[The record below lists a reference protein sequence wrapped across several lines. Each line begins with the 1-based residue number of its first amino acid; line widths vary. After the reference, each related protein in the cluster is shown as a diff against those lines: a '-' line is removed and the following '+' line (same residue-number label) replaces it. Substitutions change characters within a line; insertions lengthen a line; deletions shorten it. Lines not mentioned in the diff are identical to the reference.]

1 MTSLSLL
8 AKKSNFLDS
17 LLSIPKWMLMF
28 NSGRSIRHLQRYSE
42 IVTIFARHGFG
53 FLFNRPEPSP
63 RAWFRAPWRSSQKGV
78 PPQFD
83 DLAAHFRQ
91 ALEEAGPTFVKFGQI
106 LSTRPDVLPLS
117 FITELSKLVDSV
129 SPEPWAVI
137 RALLTREL
145 GREPE
150 EVFASIDPQPMASAS
165 LSQVHAATLP
175 DGQEVVI
182 KVQRPNISAVIDTDL
197 EILSTLAARAQA
209 TSLGKVSDF
218 TGIADD
224 FSFTLRNEL
233 DYQREGRNADRLRE
247 SFAGEPHLLY
257 IPKVYWEL
265 STRQVL
271 VMERVRGIKISDISA
286 LDAAGYDRH
295 KVALHSAS
303 TTIKQVLED
312 GFFHADPHAGNYLI
326 MPGEVIGLVDF
337 GKVGYLR
344 DKDRMDLIRL
354 YIVAIEMDVDG
365 LIDQLVRMSAVREDV
380 DRNRLAYDL
389 SRFLNKYNGAPIKYV
404 RARELIDEITAIT
417 FRHHLRL
424 PSTWWLVGQTIV
436 MLEGIGLQLDPNF
449 DVFKAAEPHIRP
461 LMTKLFLPH
470 EGWARTVLM
479 DITNWGD
486 LLHRLPRVGNRM
498 LERLERNEG
507 FRMEIKDADHFLSRI
522 DRLVTRLVLSVLV
535 AAFVIALPILLQLT
549 TPGSLPRWLILI
561 SLIPIIGTGLWL
573 AISLLHTP
581 RK

>member
-1 MTSLSLL
+1 
-8 AKKSNFLDS
+8 
-17 LLSIPKWMLMF
+17 MF
-28 NSGRSIRHLQRYSE
+28 NSRRSIRHLQRYSE
-42 IVTIFARHGFG
+42 IAAIFARHGFG
-53 FLFNRPEPSP
+53 FLFNRPEFSP
-63 RAWFRAPWRSSQKGV
+63 QAWFRLPWRSSQKGM
-78 PPQFD
+78 PPQSD
-83 DLAAHFRQ
+83 DLAVHFRL

-106 LSTRPDVLPLS
+106 LSTRPDLLPIS
-117 FITELSKLVDSV
+117 FITELSKLVDSL
-129 SPEPWAVI
+129 SPEPWELI
-137 RALLTREL
+137 RPLLTREL

-165 LSQVHAATLP
+165 LSQVHAAVLP
-175 DGQEVVI
+175 DGHEVVI

-197 EILSTLAARAQA
+197 EILSSLAASAQA
-209 TSLGKVSDF
+209 TSLGNVYDF

-224 FSFTLRNEL
+224 FSFTMRNEL
-233 DYQREGRNADRLRE
+233 DYQREGRNADRLRV
-247 SFAGEPHLLY
+247 SFADAPHLLY

-271 VMERVRGIKISDISA
+271 VLERIYGIKISDIPA

-303 TTIKQVLED
+303 AMVKQILED

-326 MPGEVIGLVDF
+326 FPGEVIGLVDF

-389 SRFLNKYNGAPIKYV
+389 NRFLNKYNGVPIKYI
-404 RARELIDEITAIT
+404 RARELIDEITTIT

-424 PSTWWLVGQTIV
+424 PATWWLVGQTIV
-436 MLEGIGLQLDPNF
+436 MLEGIGLQLDPDF
-449 DVFKAAEPHIRP
+449 DVFQAAEPHIQS
-461 LMTKLFLPH
+461 LMKNLFLPH
-470 EGWARTVLM
+470 GGWARTILM
-479 DITNWGD
+479 DATNWGE

-507 FRMEIKDADHFLSRI
+507 FRMEIKDTDRILGRI
-522 DRLVTRLVLSVLV
+522 DRLVTRLALSMLV
-535 AAFVIALPILLQLT
+535 AAFVIGLPILLQLT

-561 SLIPIIGTGLWL
+561 SLIPILGSGLWL
-573 AISLLHTP
+573 AVSLLHTP

>member
-1 MTSLSLL
+1 
-8 AKKSNFLDS
+8 
-17 LLSIPKWMLMF
+17 MF
-28 NSGRSIRHLQRYSE
+28 TARRSIRHLQRYSE

-53 FLFNRPEPSP
+53 FLFNRLEIRP
-63 RAWFRAPWRSSQKGV
+63 RARFRLPWGQSQKGE
-78 PPQFD
+78 PPQID
-83 DLAAHFRQ
+83 DLAVHFRL

-106 LSTRPDVLPLS
+106 LSTRPDVLPLP

-129 SPEPWAVI
+129 SPEPWDVI
-137 RALLTREL
+137 CASLTREL
-145 GREPE
+145 GRDPE
-150 EVFASIDPQPMASAS
+150 SVFTSIDRQPIASAS
-165 LSQVHAATLP
+165 LSQVHAAVLP
-175 DGQEVVI
+175 DGEEVVI

-197 EILSTLAARAQA
+197 EILSSLAARAQS
-209 TSLGKVSDF
+209 TSLGKVYDF
-218 TGIADD
+218 TAIADE

-247 SFAGEPHLLY
+247 NFTGESDLLY

-265 STRQVL
+265 STRRVL
-271 VMERVRGIKISDISA
+271 VFERINGIKISDIPA
-286 LDAAGYDRH
+286 LDAAGYNRH

-303 TTIKQVLED
+303 ATIKQVMED

-344 DKDRMDLIRL
+344 DKDRMELIRL

-365 LIDQLVRMSAVREDV
+365 LIDQLVRMNAVREDV
-380 DRNRLAYDL
+380 DRDRLAYDL
-389 SRFLNKYNGAPIKYV
+389 GRFLNKYNGVPIKYV
-404 RARELIDEITAIT
+404 RARELIDEIAAIT

-424 PSTWWLVGQTIV
+424 PSTWVLVGQTLV
-436 MLEGIGLQLDPNF
+436 MLEGIGLQLDPDF
-449 DVFKAAEPHIRP
+449 DVFQAAEPHARR
-461 LMTKLFLPH
+461 LLKKLFLPH
-470 EGWARTVLM
+470 DGWARTVLM
-479 DITNWGD
+479 DVTNWGE

-507 FRMEIKDADHFLSRI
+507 FRIEIKDADRFLGRI
-522 DRLVTRLVLSVLV
+522 DRLVTRLALSVLV

-549 TPGSLPRWLILI
+549 TPGSLPRWLVLI
-561 SLIPIIGTGLWL
+561 SLVPILGTAIWL
-573 AISLLHTP
+573 GVSLLNTP